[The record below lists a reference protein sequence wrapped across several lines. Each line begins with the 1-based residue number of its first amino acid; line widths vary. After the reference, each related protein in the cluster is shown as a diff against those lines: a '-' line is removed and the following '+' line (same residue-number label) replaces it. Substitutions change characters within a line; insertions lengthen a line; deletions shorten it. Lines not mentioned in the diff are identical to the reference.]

1 MRKPNQ
7 NQSTEL
13 YLEEKLLIKILWE
26 CELLGNN
33 DDFLLLQGSSDPFP
47 KYSSVICGLFL
58 SWGNE
63 GGGEERRRRKRGG
76 RGQKK
81 AGGGE
86 KEGEE
91 GKRRKRRKGR
101 SHQSCVLELW
111 VWRYN
116 CVVFLDP
123 LPAPSLY
130 QGAGTAEASVSAFL
144 FSSSLTPISGHCR
157 ACL

>member
-58 SWGNE
+58 SWGQE
-63 GGGEERRRRKRGG
+63 SGREERRRRKRGG
-76 RGQKK
+76 RGQKRQGEGRRRGK
-81 AGGGE
+81 KGTGGRGE
-86 KEGEE
+86 KEEAIRVVRWSPGF
-91 GKRRKRRKGR
+91 GDTT
-101 SHQSCVLELW
+101 VL
-111 VWRYN
+111 
-116 CVVFLDP
+116 CF
-123 LPAPSLY
+123 
-130 QGAGTAEASVSAFL
+130 
-144 FSSSLTPISGHCR
+144 
-157 ACL
+157 

>member
-1 MRKPNQ
+1 MIFSYYRAHQ
-7 NQSTEL
+7 THFQSTAQL
-13 YLEEKLLIKILWE
+13 FAGSFS
-26 CELLGNN
+26 LGATR
-33 DDFLLLQGSSDPFP
+33 
-47 KYSSVICGLFL
+47 V
-58 SWGNE
+58 E
-63 GGGEERRRRKRGG
+63 GRRGEEG
-76 RGQKK
+76 RGEEGDKKK

-86 KEGEE
+86 KEEEE

-101 SHQSCVLELW
+101 SHQSCMLELW
-111 VWRYN
+111 VWKYN

-144 FSSSLTPISGHCR
+144 FSSSLTPIGGHCR